1 MQFFEHLLNEN
12 RVNLS
17 IAMSG
22 SNLITATKCAYKLN
36 IAKITT
42 NYLNALTIGIW
53 VLYSNLHKANESNS
67 ISDSL
72 IVILW
77 GIFYLYYSLH
87 SCRCFKHKLPLVIH
101 LYHWMLAY
109 LKISCDPFR
118 SKQANLNNNSLFTL
132 IKGHL
137 FTHFIVDTCN

>member
-1 MQFFEHLLNEN
+1 MWPMGLLFLVGAGSSLFGRMGIREGIQFFEHLLNEN

-72 IVILW
+72 IVIL
-77 GIFYLYYSLH
+77 
-87 SCRCFKHKLPLVIH
+87 
-101 LYHWMLAY
+101 
-109 LKISCDPFR
+109 
-118 SKQANLNNNSLFTL
+118 
-132 IKGHL
+132 
-137 FTHFIVDTCN
+137 